1 MIDPSRGYHCKI
13 ATRSHELRTIG
24 IPVWTLFSIS
34 LARLSSRYHEFVSTH
49 TILRRLQMAQAEGL
63 AAAMAEV
70 VEADAEPIDGVL
82 TDREGPKEGEC
93 ERCSPRFYFRL
104 GAVVAVIVLL
114 SIVIPVAITESGG
127 FNDDSRDD
135 PGLSKFVQ
143 PVSCDIAYPLEVG
156 EDPIFCFSYGRCW
169 AKLRKRL
176 LSNKLDMPWK
186 VRWFTVDSGSS
197 SAPALNAII
206 CEQVP
211 QSVGETNLFAEV
223 FSGNCTDRTCF
234 PIDGRILSSYCRNFA
249 WFVEPSTEYTI
260 MVYDYS
266 GSPKDGFNIRVE
278 ETDFVENLSCDTP
291 LNITSSSDTVLEN
304 LESTFIRSPVSNH
317 TTCDGVLTMNTS

>member
-63 AAAMAEV
+63 APAMAEV

-127 FNDDSRDD
+127 FNDDSRGD
-135 PGLSKFVQ
+135 PGLSKFLQ
-143 PVSCDIAYPLEVG
+143 PVSWDIAYPLEGG
-156 EDPIFCFSYGRCW
+156 EDPIFASLTVGAGPNYESDCFRTNSTCRGKSDGSLLTLVRVVHLHSMRLYVSRFRNLWERQIYLLRCSQAIARIGHAFQLMDAYYQVIAETLLGLW
-169 AKLRKRL
+169 SRRRSIPSWYMTTLDLRR
-176 LSNKLDMPWK
+176 M
-186 VRWFTVDSGSS
+186 GS
-197 SAPALNAII
+197 I
-206 CEQVP
+206 
-211 QSVGETNLFAEV
+211 
-223 FSGNCTDRTCF
+223 
-234 PIDGRILSSYCRNFA
+234 
-249 WFVEPSTEYTI
+249 
-260 MVYDYS
+260 
-266 GSPKDGFNIRVE
+266 
-278 ETDFVENLSCDTP
+278 
-291 LNITSSSDTVLEN
+291 
-304 LESTFIRSPVSNH
+304 
-317 TTCDGVLTMNTS
+317 